1 MKKVTMLHYRNHDFQ
16 PQTGMG
22 MEEMV
27 ENSRWQ
33 I

>member
-1 MKKVTMLHYRNHDFQ
+1 MKQVMMLHYRNHDFQ
-16 PQTGMG
+16 PRTGMR